1 MKKCSKRKQLLN
13 ITCRLIQVCV
23 CDDDVMG
30 EGVVGGDG
38 LLADL
43 AEEGQLVGPLRLR
56 QVVDHVQLQV
66 NVRSKFLE
74 KKQKISFRWE
84 DQSSETV

>member
-1 MKKCSKRKQLLN
+1 M
-13 ITCRLIQVCV
+13 
-23 CDDDVMG
+23 
-30 EGVVGGDG
+30 GGDG

-66 NVRSKFLE
+66 DVRSKFLKT
-74 KKQKISFRWE
+74 KKTKNKFQVGRSK
-84 DQSSETV
+84 

>member
-1 MKKCSKRKQLLN
+1 
-13 ITCRLIQVCV
+13 
-23 CDDDVMG
+23 MG

-56 QVVDHVQLQV
+56 QVVHHVQLQV
-66 NVRSKFLE
+66 DVGSKFL
-74 KKQKISFRWE
+74 KTNK
-84 DQSSETV
+84 